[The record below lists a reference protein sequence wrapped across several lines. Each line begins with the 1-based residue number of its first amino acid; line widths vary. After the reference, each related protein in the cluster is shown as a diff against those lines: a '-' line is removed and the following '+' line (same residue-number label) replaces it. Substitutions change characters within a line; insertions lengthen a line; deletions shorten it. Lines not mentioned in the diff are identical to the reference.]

1 MTGSAE
7 VFNTPVAPVLP
18 SDVRNVQ
25 QPAKSSHFRLPF
37 VIPPNYRTPS
47 FAPDVD
53 RLLAA
58 IDRLSCCPECA
69 RRWVDWVVEGRY
81 GQDAPAALAAIVL
94 AMATQHGET
103 TISQQDQVSWMQK
116 TTSPP
121 C

>member
-7 VFNTPVAPVLP
+7 VFNTPVAPALP

-94 AMATQHGET
+94 AMVTQHGE
-103 TISQQDQVSWMQK
+103 IGQ
-116 TTSPP
+116 
-121 C
+121 